1 MTAREDRFHVRPHGS
16 VASGA
21 VSAPPIETE
30 QLTKR
35 YGSARGIADVDLTV
49 EQGEIF
55 GFLGPNGAGKT
66 TLIRTL
72 LDFLRPTSGKARV
85 LGLDSRADSIEIR
98 RRVSY
103 LSGDLALYDRLT
115 ARQQLDWLAK
125 LNGGVEPG
133 AIESLAERFELD
145 LSRPIRQLSKGNRQK
160 VGLVQAFM
168 HRSDLLIL
176 DEPTGGLDPI
186 MQREFQRLVHEVA
199 DDGRTVFL
207 SSHILDEAQDLTDR
221 VGIIRDGRMVAV
233 EAVDTLRARA
243 LRHVEVHFAQPVGIE
258 ALRDVPG
265 ASDLT
270 ADHTGH
276 VVRLSLAGDIDPLI
290 KTIASH
296 QVVDL
301 VTNPA
306 DLDEVFLSYYSD
318 PDHPDGDHAG

>member
-1 MTAREDRFHVRPHGS
+1 VP
-16 VASGA
+16 
-21 VSAPPIETE
+21 APPIETE
-30 QLTKR
+30 QLTKS
-35 YGSARGIADVDLTV
+35 YGSARGITDVDLVV

-72 LDFLRPTSGKARV
+72 LDFLRPTSGTARV
-85 LGLDSRADSIEIR
+85 LGIDSRRGSLEIR

-115 ARQQLDWLAK
+115 ARQQLDWLAS
-125 LNGGVEPG
+125 LNGGVEQG

-186 MQREFQRLVHEVA
+186 MQREFQRVVREVA
-199 DDGRTVFL
+199 EDGRTVFL
-207 SSHILDEAQDLTDR
+207 SSHIIDEAQDLTDR
-221 VGIIRDGRMVAV
+221 VGIIRDGCMVAV

-265 ASDLT
+265 VRDVAG
-270 ADHTGH
+270 DHAGH

-290 KTIASH
+290 KAVAAH

-301 VTNPA
+301 TTNPA
-306 DLDEVFLSYYSD
+306 DLDEVFLSYYAG
-318 PDHPDGDHAG
+318 GDHER